1 MGTFNMKG
9 QCKKHDYIHQHLNRI
24 MEIQDESDNLTC
36 EQLACVYHIMVTLVD
51 IRDPS
56 GKKLIDKALAE

>member
-1 MGTFNMKG
+1 VQIT
-9 QCKKHDYIHQHLNRI
+9 KKQHDYIHQHLNRI

-51 IRDPS
+51 ICDPS

>member
-1 MGTFNMKG
+1 
-9 QCKKHDYIHQHLNRI
+9 
-24 MEIQDESDNLTC
+24 
-36 EQLACVYHIMVTLVD
+36 LACVYHIMVTLVD